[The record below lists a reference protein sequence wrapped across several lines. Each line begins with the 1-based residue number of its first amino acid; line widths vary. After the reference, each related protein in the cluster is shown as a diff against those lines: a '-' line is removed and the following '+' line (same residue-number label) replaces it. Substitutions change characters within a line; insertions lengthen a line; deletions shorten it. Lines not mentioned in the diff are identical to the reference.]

1 MKKPLTLFVLLLS
14 ISLPTV
20 TYGGPAPIKKAASSC
35 KRMLGKNTPTRAQI
49 LAPAQLE
56 KTLHKRVQKSYKKI
70 YNTLPMALMAE
81 YLYAGEMPAVMVN
94 TWPEGLSAGVYE
106 EAPWLRA
113 ASPKA
118 QQNYF
123 MALHNRLVA
132 QVSRQR
138 LQLRQDIQTRLPR
151 FVQGRVK
158 FPGGARSR
166 AWQAAQQISPQVK
179 QILIGEQHLL
189 KEGSQ
194 EILEF
199 IKVVKAQNPHRQI
212 VFLTEFMPQG
222 LQADYWLSVLKQ
234 YAKDK
239 SYYDIF
245 NWVHQAGIPIIG
257 LEPVYVWQNSAASLY
272 TGALFQQKPHEVT
285 LWESLGGL
293 YLRNLAWKKVI
304 EASRRKYPDALFII
318 YAGAGHT
325 AYNAPYSIGKAFPQ
339 DETFVLNVVKNH
351 STLFNVFSD
360 GLFETE
366 PLLGWREKDL
376 ACLAGFDV
384 RILIQ

>member
-1 MKKPLTLFVLLLS
+1 MKKTLTLFVLLLS
-14 ISLPTV
+14 ISLPTAS
-20 TYGGPAPIKKAASSC
+20 YGGSASIKKTTASC
-35 KRMLGKNTPTRAQI
+35 KRMLGKKTPARAQI

-81 YLYAGEMPAVMVN
+81 YLYVGEMPAVMVN
-94 TWPEGLSAGVYE
+94 TWPEGLSAAVYE

-118 QQNYF
+118 QQDYF
-123 MALHNRLVA
+123 IALHNRLVA
-132 QVSRQR
+132 QVSKQR
-138 LQLRQDIQTRLPR
+138 LQLRQDIKVQLPR
-151 FVQGRVK
+151 FAQGRLA
-158 FPGGARSR
+158 FASGSQSR
-166 AWQAAQQISPQVK
+166 ARQAARQISPQVK

-199 IKVVKAQNPHRQI
+199 IKAVKTQNPRRQI

-272 TGALFQQKPHEVT
+272 TGTLFQQKPHEVT
-285 LWESLGGL
+285 LWKSLGGL

-304 EASRRKYPDALFII
+304 ESTRREYPDALFII
-318 YAGAGHT
+318 YAGCGHV
-325 AYNAPYSIGKAFPQ
+325 AYNASYSLGKAFPQ
-339 DETFVLNVVKNH
+339 EETFVLNVVKSH
-351 STLFNVFSD
+351 SSLFNVFSD

-376 ACLAGFDV
+376 ARLAGFDV

>member
-1 MKKPLTLFVLLLS
+1 MKKTLTILILLIS
-14 ISLPTV
+14 ITLPSV
-20 TYGGPAPIKKAASSC
+20 SYGESASIKKATAAC
-35 KRMLGKNTPTRAQI
+35 KQLFGKKAPTRAQI

-56 KTLHKRVQKSYKKI
+56 KTLHKRVLHSHTKI
-70 YNTLPMALMAE
+70 YSVLPMALMDE
-81 YLYAGEMPAVMVN
+81 YLYAGEMPIVKVK
-94 TWPEGLSAGVYE
+94 TWPEELSAGVYE
-106 EAPWLRA
+106 DSPWLLA

-123 MALHNRLVA
+123 IALHNRLAA
-132 QVSRQR
+132 QVSKQR
-138 LQLRQDIQTRLPR
+138 LQLRKDIQSQLPR
-151 FVQGRVK
+151 LAQGRVE
-158 FPGGARSR
+158 FAGGARSR

-189 KEGSQ
+189 KEGSK
-194 EILEF
+194 EIWEF

-222 LQADYWLSVLKQ
+222 LPADYWLSILKQ

-245 NWVHQAGIPIIG
+245 NWVHQMGIPLIG

-272 TGALFQQKPHEVT
+272 TGTLFQQQPHEVT

-304 EASRRKYPDALFII
+304 ESTRRKYPDALFII
-318 YAGAGHT
+318 YAGSGHT
-325 AYNAPYSIGKAFPQ
+325 AYNASYSIGKAFPQ
-339 DETFVLNVVKNH
+339 EETFVLNVVKNP
-351 STLFNVFSD
+351 SSLFNVFSD

-376 ACLAGFDV
+376 AHLAGFDV